1 MASWIQKLGLG
12 LKKSSTKISSGLNDI
27 FNKQKTDTQTLEEL
41 EELLLTA
48 DIGVKATTEIIEKF
62 GSRKLDKTANI
73 TQIKQALAE
82 DIETILKPCEKTLII
97 QKPDK
102 FPFVILMT
110 GVNGAGKTTTIGKL
124 AAQLKSKYQI
134 SFIAGDTF
142 RAAAVEQLEA
152 WGKRCGVR
160 VHKGA
165 NGCDAAGLCFD
176 GLQEAIKQGDDIVFI
191 DTAGRLQNK
200 TGLMDELKKII
211 RVIRKVIPDA
221 PHASLLTIDA
231 TTGQN
236 ALSQIEIFKQ
246 AADINGLIVTKLDG
260 SSKGGIIVAMAK
272 ENALPVYY
280 IGVGEQIDD
289 LDKFNAHEY
298 AIKLLEGDNE

>member
-1 MASWIQKLGLG
+1 MADWLHKLGLG
-12 LKKSSTKISSGLNDI
+12 LKKSSAKISDGLNDI
-27 FNKQKTDTQTLEEL
+27 FNKQKTDSQTLEQL

-48 DIGVKATTEIIEKF
+48 DIGIKATTEIIDRF
-62 GSRKLDKTANI
+62 SSRRLDKTADI
-73 TQIKQALAE
+73 HQIKHALAQ
-82 DIETILKPCEKTLII
+82 DIENILKPCEKNLNILKHNNI
-97 QKPDK
+97 
-102 FPFVILMT
+102 PFVILMT

-142 RAAAVEQLEA
+142 RAAAVEQLET
-152 WGKRCGVR
+152 WGKRCGIR
-160 VHKGA
+160 VYKGA

-176 GLQEAIKQGDDIVFI
+176 GLQEAIKQKDDIVFI

-200 TGLMDELKKII
+200 TGLMDELQKII
-211 RVIRKVIPDA
+211 RVIKKIIPDA

-289 LDKFNAHEY
+289 LDIFNAHEY
-298 AIKLLEGDNE
+298 AFQLLEINNE